1 MRVLLVE
8 DETALAE
15 TLAAGLRADGFAV
28 DIAGDGVQAL
38 TRMQTITYDALVLDI
53 MLPGPSGYEIRVTG
67 LLDSRWAASFDGMRL
82 TPERGGTTTIHG
94 PVVDQAALHG
104 LLRTLRD
111 LGLSL
116 VSVTQVDAGQPYASP
131 SASPHITGRNAT

>member
-1 MRVLLVE
+1 MSDLSIR
-8 DETALAE
+8 
-15 TLAAGLRADGFAV
+15 R
-28 DIAGDGVQAL
+28 
-38 TRMQTITYDALVLDI
+38 
-53 MLPGPSGYEIRVTG
+53 PGASGYEIRVTG
-67 LLDSRWAASFDGMRL
+67 HLDPRWAASFDGMSL

-116 VSVTQVDAGQPYASP
+116 VSVTRVDADELHPSP
-131 SASPHITGRNAT
+131 NANPNTPGRNAT

>member
-1 MRVLLVE
+1 MS
-8 DETALAE
+8 D
-15 TLAAGLRADGFAV
+15 
-28 DIAGDGVQAL
+28 
-38 TRMQTITYDALVLDI
+38 
-53 MLPGPSGYEIRVTG
+53 LPVGRHGPSGYAIRVTG

-82 TPERGGTTTIHG
+82 IKEHGGTTTIRG

-116 VSVTQVDAGQPYASP
+116 VSVTQVDADQPQASP
-131 SASPHITGRNAT
+131 SATPHTTGRNAT